1 MHRVRGIS
9 VLRCDCSVSRDL
21 ETGDLVDILLRILEL
36 FNKNVAMCGYW
47 VDAISSKS
55 HTFLC

>member
-1 MHRVRGIS
+1 M
-9 VLRCDCSVSRDL
+9 LRCDCSMNRDL